1 MTSSIM
7 ETSNTIIEDLPIR
20 QVPIKLRTS
29 QNTLSIPDVP
39 YLVPTTWKRTQ
50 LSTLV
55 NRLIQ
60 QQGNHDEQFA
70 PTTTKSIP
78 FDFIIDGQLLRTSL
92 TQYLQS
98 KELTEESTLEIEYVQ
113 STLPPT
119 FTASFE
125 HDDWIGGIDASKK
138 DYFLTSSYDGTL
150 RVYGSS
156 SADKPI
162 NTFRPTETA
171 SLTNVCWLN
180 DTSSSSRLA
189 VAGMD
194 GALRIC
200 NIPIAEPG
208 EEPLPASLESLSYT
222 NAFDTTMPL
231 SSVSVNSIGD
241 TLATAGWDGCVA
253 IWDAVQSDQ
262 TEGED
267 DRSSKRR
274 KGAKGSS
281 LPGKVPS
288 KKPLS
293 LLWHSTPISGLDR
306 MPNTNARLANA
317 VWNGKR
323 SIISAGWDGAVRGWD
338 ISTAGSTASKT
349 SDKVILALDAMAG
362 EDVAVTG
369 HMDRTAALWDL
380 RSQTTNISLSFA
392 HSAPVGSI
400 RAHPTS
406 SLLFVSGSYDGL
418 VRLWDTRS
426 PRAPL
431 FSLVRPSAD
440 KRDIET
446 KKKILALDWDPT
458 GQTVVAGGED
468 CRLTVHHGHG
478 IGREEVA

>member
-1 MTSSIM
+1 MASSSTGPSGTM
-7 ETSNTIIEDLPIR
+7 VESTPIR

-29 QNTLSIPDVP
+29 QSTLSIPDVP
-39 YLVPTTWKRTQ
+39 YLVPTTWRRTQ

-55 NRLIQ
+55 NRLL
-60 QQGNHDEQFA
+60 QQGVNDEDTA
-70 PTTTKSIP
+70 AATKSIP
-78 FDFIIDGQLLRTSL
+78 FDFIIDGQLLRVSL
-92 TQYLQS
+92 DQYLQS
-98 KELTEESTLEIEYVQ
+98 KELTEESTLEIEYVR

-119 FTASFE
+119 FTAAFE
-125 HDDWIGGIDASKK
+125 HDDWIGGIDASRKG
-138 DYFLTSSYDGTL
+138 YFLTSSYDGTL

-156 SADKPI
+156 ATEKPI

-180 DTSSSSRLA
+180 DSPSSSRLA

-200 NIPIAEPG
+200 NLPTAEAG
-208 EEPLPASLESLSYT
+208 EEVLPASLESLSYT

-253 IWDAVQSDQ
+253 IWDAAQSGDVD
-262 TEGED
+262 GDD
-267 DRSSKRR
+267 DRTSKRR
-274 KGAKGSS
+274 KGVKGSS
-281 LPGKVPS
+281 VAGKVPS

-293 LLWHSTPISGLDR
+293 LLWHSTPVSGLER

-317 VWNGKR
+317 VWNEKR
-323 SIISAGWDGAVRGWD
+323 SVISAGWDGAVRGWD
-338 ISTAGSTASKT
+338 ISTASCTSTKT
-349 SDKVILALDAMAG
+349 SDKVILALDAMSG
-362 EDVAVTG
+362 QDLAVTG
-369 HMDRTAALWDL
+369 QMDRTAALWDL

-392 HSAPVGSI
+392 HSAPVGSV

-431 FSLVRPSAD
+431 FSLVRPSGDMQDA
-440 KRDIET
+440 EQ

-478 IGREEVA
+478 IGREDSA

>member
-1 MTSSIM
+1 MT
-7 ETSNTIIEDLPIR
+7 EDAQIR

-29 QNTLSIPDVP
+29 QSTLSIPDVP
-39 YLVPTTWKRTQ
+39 YLVPTTWRRTQ

-55 NRLIQ
+55 NRLLQ
-60 QQGNHDEQFA
+60 QTANEEDSS
-70 PTTTKSIP
+70 TITKSIP
-78 FDFIIDGQLLRTSL
+78 FDFIINGELLRVSL
-92 TQYLQS
+92 NQYLQS
-98 KELTEESTLEIEYVQ
+98 KELTEESTLEIEYVR

-119 FTASFE
+119 FTAAFE
-125 HDDWIGGIDASKK
+125 HDDWIGGVDGSKEG
-138 DYFLTSSYDGTL
+138 YFLTSSYDGTL

-156 SADKPI
+156 AADKPI

-171 SLTNVCWLN
+171 SLTNVCWLK
-180 DTSSSSRLA
+180 DTPSSSRLA

-200 NIPIAEPG
+200 NLPIAEIG
-208 EEPLPASLESLSYT
+208 EEALPASLESLSYT
-222 NAFDTTMPL
+222 HAFDTTMPL

-253 IWDAVQSDQ
+253 IWDASQ
-262 TEGED
+262 TDDIDGED
-267 DRSSKRR
+267 ERLSKRR
-274 KGAKGSS
+274 KAAKGGGSS
-281 LPGKVPS
+281 VSGKVRS

-293 LLWHSTPISGLDR
+293 LLWHSTPISGLER

-317 VWNGKR
+317 VWNEKR

-338 ISTAGSTASKT
+338 ISTASCTSTKT
-349 SDKVILALDAMAG
+349 SDKVILSLDAMAG
-362 EDVAVTG
+362 QDLAVTG
-369 HMDRTAALWDL
+369 QMDRTASLWDL

-392 HSAPVGSI
+392 HSAPVGSV
-400 RAHPTS
+400 RGHPTS

-431 FSLVRPSAD
+431 FSLVRPNVD
-440 KRDIET
+440 KQDTET

-478 IGREEVA
+478 IGREDNA